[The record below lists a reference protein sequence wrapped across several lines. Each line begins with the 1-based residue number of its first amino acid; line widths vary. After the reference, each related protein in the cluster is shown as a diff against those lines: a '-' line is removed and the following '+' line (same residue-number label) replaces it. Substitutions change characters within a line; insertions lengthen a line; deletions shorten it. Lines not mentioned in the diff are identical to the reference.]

1 MKKVDNLLEK
11 AIILGALVE
20 FKEVADMYKYSLEPR
35 LRKKL
40 EKHIDTLYKDFKE
53 ITKDEKTI

>member
-20 FKEVADMYKYSLEPR
+20 FNEIVDIYKQGLEPSFT
-35 LRKKL
+35 KKL
-40 EKHIDTLYKDFKE
+40 EKHIDTLYRDFKE
-53 ITKDEKTI
+53 ITKDENTI

>member
-11 AIILGALVE
+11 SIILGALVE
-20 FKEVADMYKYSLEPR
+20 FKEIVDIYKQGLEPR
-35 LRKKL
+35 FREKL

-53 ITKDEKTI
+53 ITK